1 MSYNGTD
8 GRVESM
14 RTLDQ
19 VDLSDKDRRAV
30 QAAARLLK
38 QRFPIDQV
46 ILYGSKARGDAGPES
61 DIDLLALTNRPVDW
75 RERWR
80 VYDAL
85 YELMLA
91 EDVVIG
97 VMVEHD
103 AEWRARGPWLPLHRQ
118 VEQDG
123 VLI

>member
-1 MSYNGTD
+1 M
-8 GRVESM
+8 
-14 RTLDQ
+14 
-19 VDLSDKDRRAV
+19 
-30 QAAARLLK
+30 
-38 QRFPIDQV
+38 
-46 ILYGSKARGDAGPES
+46 
-61 DIDLLALTNRPVDW
+61 DW

-97 VMVEHD
+97 VMVEHG
-103 AEWRARGPWLPLHRQ
+103 AEWRARGAWLPLHRQ